1 MKYFI
6 LLALSSQLIAQTG
19 YKTNFFSSRGLL
31 RSTLENMK
39 NTIVE
44 ESIVLSARVTLPIF
58 LTQLDLRKDVRDR
71 LLHRLYDKKFNDD
84 IVPFLLNAKDMY
96 YKKQSQKDL
105 SFDQVLRANQATLA
119 SIPGIEHELF
129 KFSPDLKEKDNSAKK
144 KTPNLLYFCKLVLE
158 MYDLLYIKNSDTQN
172 LDLDTQK
179 NIKLIFEDL
188 LTKLAPAFHEDPNI
202 EEAVDNLLGS
212 DEKKMTVA
220 NSAAKFITQLIDHHR
235 VIIKNEH
242 RIKESYKQLYS
253 NKWQEFKDEK
263 NNDLITLLKSME
275 HKRYAVQFVVDG
287 MQGNLIKGLI
297 GKNPQFI
304 KQINSDH
311 LNQNSFKPLGEETTP
326 IKNTLNRFLPLLA
339 KNQYSGSSYL
349 PFFKKTFNEYHATWT
364 EQGVSTTPTI
374 SVRNLPIAMTG
385 VDVVGK
391 ESTSLPNFHYI
402 DRLGVDRD
410 DKKQRAYYFFGN
422 DALLLSDITQ
432 RHGMK
437 TMFER
442 LAKEG
447 MLGLACNTNYDKGA
461 FKSYDAFLNLSV
473 GEKSRDFGEMNC
485 LAELRER
492 MENEKKLA
500 LLKQDLLD
508 QISDYQNPASIPLWK
523 NISQWKD
530 EKDIKIIIELIAK
543 LEPKALPEYV
553 QIYIPWPDH
562 FAHFNGP
569 FSDSQL
575 SPSGEYNRLDYWMG
589 KVDSLYRNAGIYS
602 KTMLGASGDHGL
614 APIYFIQNPEK
625 TVIEKFQKDSGI
637 KLKYKKISS
646 DEGEGP
652 KLNNEKNPETMRG
665 YDVVIASTAG
675 GNFMMD
681 FFVDQNENWQRQPT
695 LSEIKKLKTLSGQ
708 VIDMEKII
716 TDYLP
721 NSLEYMVTRN
731 TATNYN
737 FSDISLSAKRN
748 NIFYRERIIRK
759 MKKAF
764 YQKSQGDLLGLSEP
778 VKYKTLT
785 NSDIQNKRELTL
797 KCLQNAQ
804 LSDES
809 TWCHEDEWREL
820 FRLTNKPD
828 AVNQLAHLYDSD
840 KAGTVNLFPLFGNG
854 YNTKVP
860 GRHAGEHFHEKDA
873 IVMIWGGAV
882 AKSHVLYNAVVGQV
896 APTLYEYL
904 TGKSNNGFGFSS
916 LFE

>member
-39 NTIVE
+39 NNIVE
-44 ESIVLSARVTLPIF
+44 ESIILSARVTLPIF
-58 LTQLDLRKDVRDR
+58 LTQLDLKKDVKDR
-71 LLHRLYDKKFNDD
+71 LIQRLYDKKFNDA

-96 YKKQSQKDL
+96 YKKQNQKDL
-105 SFDQVLRANQATLA
+105 SFDQVIRANQASLKNV
-119 SIPGIEHELF
+119 PGIEHELF
-129 KFSPDLKEKDNSAKK
+129 KFSPALKEKDSGNKK
-144 KTPNLLYFCKLVLE
+144 KTPSLLYFCKLVLE
-158 MYDLLYIKNSDTQN
+158 MYDLLYIKNTDTRN
-172 LDLDTQK
+172 LDASTQQD
-179 NIKLIFEDL
+179 IKSIFEDL
-188 LTKLAPAFHEDPNI
+188 LTKLAPVFHEDPNI

-220 NSAAKFITQLIDHHR
+220 NSAAKFITQLIDHHQ

-242 RIKESYKQLYS
+242 RIKESYKKLY
-253 NKWQEFKDEK
+253 NDKWQEFKEGA
-263 NNDLITLLKSME
+263 NADLITLLHSME
-275 HKRYAVQFVVDG
+275 NKKYAVQFVVDG

-297 GKNPQFI
+297 GQNPQFMQ
-304 KQINSDH
+304 QIHHDH
-311 LNQNSFKPLGEETTP
+311 LNKNLLKPIGETTTP
-326 IKNTLNRFLPLLA
+326 IKDTLNHFLPVLVS
-339 KNQYSGSSYL
+339 NQYQSRSYL
-349 PFFKKTFNEYHATWT
+349 PFFKKIFNEYHSTWT
-364 EQGVSTTPTI
+364 EQGISTTPTI

-391 ESTSLPNFHYI
+391 EGTSLPNFHYI

-422 DALLLSDITQ
+422 DALLLSDITE

-508 QISDYQNPASIPLWK
+508 QINDYQNPAKIPVWK

-553 QIYIPWPDH
+553 QIYVPWPDH

-589 KVDSLYRNAGIYS
+589 KVDTLYRNAGIYS
-602 KTMLGASGDHGL
+602 KTIMGASGDHGL

-625 TVIEKFQKDSGI
+625 TVIEKFQQDSGI

-652 KLNNEKNPETMRG
+652 KMNNEKNPETMRG

-681 FFVDQNENWQRQPT
+681 FFVDQNANWQRQPT

-708 VIDMEKII
+708 IIDMEKMI

-731 TATNYN
+731 AATSYN
-737 FSDISLSAKRN
+737 FSDISLSAKRKN
-748 NIFYRERIIRK
+748 VFYRERIVRK

-764 YQKSQGDLLGLSEP
+764 YQTSSGDLLGLTEP
-778 VKYKTLT
+778 VKYKTLST
-785 NSDIQNKRELTL
+785 SDEQNKKELTL
-797 KCLQNAQ
+797 KCVKQAVLN
-804 LSDES
+804 DDS
-809 TWCHEDEWREL
+809 TWCDENEWREL
-820 FRLTNKPD
+820 FRFTNKPD

-873 IVMIWGGAV
+873 IVMLWGGAIK
-882 AKSHVLYNAVVGQV
+882 KSQVLYSAVVGQV

-904 TGKSNNGFGFSS
+904 TGKSNNGFGFSG
-916 LFE
+916 LLK